1 MGTEGTFAG
10 RVREVDVILEFAAK
24 IAIGPESPVATVV
37 VFDVM
42 NPNAIVLAHL
52 EIILLSRNTLAVQ
65 TFDPELS
72 QFSSVPIVPV
82 HHTYPTLE
90 FFGLGCRI
98 YVPVVAVIVLLLL
111 VRVGRVDDN
120 GREMPG
126 TVAGAGRIW
135 RISELEV

>member
-90 FFGLGCRI
+90 FFGLRCRI
-98 YVPVVAVIVLLLL
+98 FVPVVAVIVLLLL

-120 GREMPG
+120 GGEMPG